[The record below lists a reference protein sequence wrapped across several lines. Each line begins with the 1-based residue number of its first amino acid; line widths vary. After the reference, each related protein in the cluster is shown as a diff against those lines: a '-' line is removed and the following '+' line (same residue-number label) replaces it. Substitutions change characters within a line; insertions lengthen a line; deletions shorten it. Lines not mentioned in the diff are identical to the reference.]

1 MEAVVILKKK
11 KKRSREEK
19 RREDDHTYD
28 QITNCIK
35 NINLSHVL
43 KKF

>member
-19 RREDDHTYD
+19 RREEYLWLDHKLY
-28 QITNCIK
+28 
-35 NINLSHVL
+35 
-43 KKF
+43 KKYKLISCP